1 MKDKIFKTKIFP
13 VILARS
19 LNLQAFERSLPV
31 MATPN
36 QKSKRAFISVFDK
49 SNLEPLAMSLIEQYG
64 YELLATG
71 GTYQFLKDKGLAVQ
85 DTSDITG
92 FTELLGG
99 RVKSLHP
106 EIFAGILAERS
117 KADHTVPFYIDV
129 VVVNLYP
136 FESEQNTP
144 QAKQDPHH
152 LLHFIDIGGS
162 ALIRAAAKNW
172 PDVAVLCNPSQYDS
186 FLLELSAH
194 QGKLSDSFKKY
205 LAQAAF
211 QRSVQYDTAISQYL
225 AQDSQGAQ
233 TSEENATLPNTIQLN
248 LQQIQTLRYGENP
261 HQQAALYGLNTN
273 QPDFTLLSGK
283 ELSFNN
289 ILDMQAGWNLVMEF
303 HQVSNTNET
312 ETNENEPSACAII
325 KHNNPCGVALSNISL
340 FDAYEKAFDCDPLS
354 AFGGVVAFNQSVDA
368 KTATQMKEV
377 FLEVI
382 IAPDFEPEAIE
393 VLSAKKNLRLVKRPI
408 STNSETTERQE
419 WKQVS
424 EHLFLLQTQP
434 LHATQQIFEAQGGT
448 LSWMTNTKPT
458 PQQIEDMRF
467 AWKVV
472 KHVKSNGIVLAK
484 NGKTVGIGCGQ
495 TSRIGALEIALKQA
509 CDEAKDAVMASDGF
523 FPAVDNIH
531 AAAQARVGAIIQ
543 PGGSI
548 KDKDVVDLA
557 NQYQLPMAMTQIREF
572 KH

>member
-1 MKDKIFKTKIFP
+1 
-13 VILARS
+13 
-19 LNLQAFERSLPV
+19 

-49 SNLEPLAMSLIEQYG
+49 ANLEPLAKALVEQYG

-71 GTYQFLKDKGLAVQ
+71 GTYQFLKDKGLSVQ

-136 FESEQNTP
+136 FESEQQSP

-172 PDVAVLCNPSQYDS
+172 PDVAVLCHPSQYDS

-194 QGKLSDSFKKY
+194 QGKLSDSFRKY
-205 LAQAAF
+205 LAHSAF

-225 AQDSQGAQ
+225 AQESPVPLSQGGD
-233 TSEENATLPNTIQLN
+233 NPPLPETVQLN
-248 LQQIQTLRYGENP
+248 LKQIQTLRYGENP
-261 HQQAALYGLNTN
+261 HQQAALYGLNTIE
-273 QPDFTLLSGK
+273 PDFTLLSGK

-303 HQVSNTNET
+303 HQTGNPDEQ
-312 ETNENEPSACAII
+312 EPSACAII
-325 KHNNPCGVALSNISL
+325 KHNNPCGVALSSISL

-354 AFGGVVAFNQSVDA
+354 AFGGVVAFNQSVDG
-368 KTATQMKEV
+368 KTAKQMKEV

-393 VLSAKKNLRLVKRPI
+393 ILSTKKNLRLVKRPI
-408 STNSETTERQE
+408 TATGLETTERQE

-424 EHLFLLQTQP
+424 ERLFLLQTQP
-434 LHATQQIFEAQGGT
+434 QQATQQIFEADGGT
-448 LSWMTNTKPT
+448 LSWMTQTKPT
-458 PQQIEDMRF
+458 PQQVEDMRF

-484 NGKTVGIGCGQ
+484 NGRTVGIGCGQ

-509 CDEAKDAVMASDGF
+509 CDETKDAVMASDGF

>member
-1 MKDKIFKTKIFP
+1 M
-13 VILARS
+13 AS
-19 LNLQAFERSLPV
+19 LNKN
-31 MATPN
+31 T
-36 QKSKRAFISVFDK
+36 KRAFISVFDK
-49 SNLEPLAMSLIEQYG
+49 SNLEPLAKALITQYG

-71 GTYQFLKDKGLAVQ
+71 GTYQFLKDKGLPVQ

-106 EIFAGILAERS
+106 EIFAAILAERS
-117 KADHTVPFYIDV
+117 KPEHQQESHTVPFYIDV

-136 FESEQNTP
+136 FETEQQSP

-172 PDVAVLCNPSQYDS
+172 PDVAVLCQPNQYDS
-186 FLLELSAH
+186 FLLELSTH
-194 QGKLSDSFKKY
+194 QGKTSDSFRKY
-205 LAQAAF
+205 LAQTAF
-211 QRSVQYDTAISQYL
+211 KRSVQYDSAISQYL
-225 AQDSQGAQ
+225 AQDLPSAP
-233 TSEENATLPNTIQLN
+233 TASEVDAPLPETVQLN

-303 HQVSNTNET
+303 HEPAFQEQEEDAEHT
-312 ETNENEPSACAII
+312 EPSACAII
-325 KHNNPCGVALSNISL
+325 KHNNPCGVALSNVSL

-354 AFGGVVAFNQSVDA
+354 AFGGVVAFNQPVDA
-368 KTATQMKEV
+368 KTAKQMKEV

-382 IAPDFEPEAIE
+382 IAPDFDPEAIDI
-393 VLSAKKNLRLVKRPI
+393 LSAKKNLRLVKRPI
-408 STNSETTERQE
+408 NQTHSDNRQE

-424 EHLFLLQTQP
+424 EHLFLMQTQP
-434 LHATQQIFEAQGGT
+434 QNATQQIFETQGGT
-448 LSWMTNTKPT
+448 LSWMTQTKPT

-531 AAAQARVGAIIQ
+531 AAVQARVGAIIQ

-548 KDKDVVDLA
+548 KDKDVVALA
-557 NQYQLPMAMTQIREF
+557 NQHQLPMAMTQIREF